1 WVPPILPPAGKE
13 RTVKN
18 DLDYWIESER
28 LLKQAVKRL
37 RELRPF
43 LQMLTESHPGPSPQP
58 SSPQAQEA
66 RSSTPELDLSALLQG
81 MAGVLRLAGDHGRRR
96 PTHRVRLPERL
107 PVVPGLDEP
116 SERVAALKP
125 RFSRTVFWAI
135 IATGCVWP
143 LLLVVAVD
151 SYLGTGRLQ
160 VLLAVYTDSPGLYL
174 LLFLS
179 QVLWTALPFV
189 AFAVLAQGLYES
201 SAGEEATI

>member
-1 WVPPILPPAGKE
+1 
-13 RTVKN
+13 
-18 DLDYWIESER
+18 
-28 LLKQAVKRL
+28 
-37 RELRPF
+37 
-43 LQMLTESHPGPSPQP
+43 
-58 SSPQAQEA
+58 
-66 RSSTPELDLSALLQG
+66 
-81 MAGVLRLAGDHGRRR
+81 
-96 PTHRVRLPERL
+96 
-107 PVVPGLDEP
+107 VVPGLDEP

-189 AFAVLAQGLYES
+189 AFAVLAEGIYES
-201 SAGEEATI
+201 SAGEEATIFIPRRTGVIVAGCGSLVALCWIQVVSWGEYCAPSSGSLGIAIALGLPPLVALVVMPILYALGWLLGEGLAASKEQ